1 MNLFINKLFTD
12 PEEFCAITLIVI
24 FSICCHEFS
33 HAWMALK
40 QGDSTAADA
49 GHLTLNP
56 FKQMGIMS
64 LVMLAFFG
72 IAFGMVPVNPQRMRH
87 RYSEALVA
95 FAGPA
100 MNLILFFAFCLLTV
114 ITHSLRMQ
122 DVAVGLILY
131 GAIINMVLFLFNMLP
146 IPILDGW
153 AVYKN
158 VFPKIS
164 KTRFERSEFMK
175 GTVVIAFIM
184 IFMFSQY
191 LFFAGAISAK
201 YVTRLNKN
209 DFVTLLKASGMF

>member
-72 IAFGMVPVNPQRMRH
+72 IAFGMVPVNPQRMKH

-100 MNLILFFAFCLLTV
+100 MNLILFFAFCLLTAV
-114 ITHSLRMQ
+114 THLLGAQ
-122 DVAVGLILY
+122 DAAVNLILF
-131 GAIINMVLFLFNMLP
+131 GAIINMALFLLNMLP
-146 IPILDGW
+146 VPMLDGW

-164 KTRFERSEFMK
+164 KTRFEQSEFMK
-175 GTVVIAFIM
+175 GTAVIAFILV
-184 IFMFSQY
+184 FMFAKY
-191 LFFAGAISAK
+191 LFIAGIVSAQK
-201 YVTRLNKN
+201 VTGLLMI
-209 DFVTLLKASGMF
+209 LLKLTGMF

>member
-12 PEEFCAITLIVI
+12 PEEFFAISLIVI

-72 IAFGMVPVNPQRMRH
+72 LAFGMVPVNPQRMKH
-87 RYSEALVA
+87 RYSEALVS

-100 MNLILFFAFCLLTV
+100 MNLVLFFAFCLLAAV
-114 ITHSLRMQ
+114 THLLGVQ
-122 DVAVGLILY
+122 AAVVNLILF
-131 GAIINMVLFLFNMLP
+131 GAIINMALFLFNMLP
-146 IPILDGW
+146 VPILDGW
-153 AVYKN
+153 AVFKC
-158 VFPKIS
+158 VFPKVS
-164 KTRFERSEFMK
+164 KIRFEQSEFMK
-175 GTVVIAFIM
+175 GAAVIAFILV
-184 IFMFSQY
+184 FMF
-191 LFFAGAISAK
+191 AK
-201 YVTRLNKN
+201 YFFIAGVISTHKVTGLLIL
-209 DFVTLLKASGMF
+209 LLKAAGM

>member
-72 IAFGMVPVNPQRMRH
+72 IAFGMVPVNPQRMKH

-100 MNLILFFAFCLLTV
+100 MNLILFFAFCLLTA
-114 ITHSLRMQ
+114 ITHLLGVKE
-122 DVAVGLILY
+122 VAVNLILF
-131 GAIINMVLFLFNMLP
+131 GAIINMALFLLNMLP
-146 IPILDGW
+146 VPMLDGW

-158 VFPKIS
+158 VFPKTS
-164 KTRFERSEFMK
+164 KIRFEQSEFMK
-175 GTVVIAFIM
+175 GTAVIAFILV
-184 IFMFSQY
+184 FMFAKY
-191 LFFAGAISAK
+191 LFIAGIVSAQK
-201 YVTRLNKN
+201 VTG
-209 DFVTLLKASGMF
+209 LLMVMLKLTGMF

>member
-72 IAFGMVPVNPQRMRH
+72 IAFGMVPVNPQRMKH

-100 MNLILFFAFCLLTV
+100 MNLILFFAFCLLTAV
-114 ITHSLRMQ
+114 THLLGAQ
-122 DVAVGLILY
+122 DAAVNLILF
-131 GAIINMVLFLFNMLP
+131 GAIINMALFLLNMLP
-146 IPILDGW
+146 VPMLDGW

-164 KTRFERSEFMK
+164 KTRFEQSEFMK
-175 GTVVIAFIM
+175 GTAVIAFILV
-184 IFMFSQY
+184 IMFAKY
-191 LFFAGAISAK
+191 LFIAGIVSAQK
-201 YVTRLNKN
+201 VTGLLMI
-209 DFVTLLKASGMF
+209 LLKLTGMF

>member
-100 MNLILFFAFCLLTV
+100 MNLILFFAFCLLTAV
-114 ITHSLRMQ
+114 THLLGAQ
-122 DVAVGLILY
+122 DAAVNLILF
-131 GAIINMVLFLFNMLP
+131 GAIINMALFLLNMLP
-146 IPILDGW
+146 VPMLDGW

-164 KTRFERSEFMK
+164 KTRFEQSEFMK
-175 GTVVIAFIM
+175 GTAVIAFILV
-184 IFMFSQY
+184 FMFAKY
-191 LFFAGAISAK
+191 LFIAGIVSAQK
-201 YVTRLNKN
+201 VTGLLMI
-209 DFVTLLKASGMF
+209 LLKLTGMF

>member
-12 PEEFCAITLIVI
+12 PEEFCAIALIVI

-72 IAFGMVPVNPQRMRH
+72 IAFGMVPVNPQRMKH

-100 MNLILFFAFCLLTV
+100 MNLILFFAFCLLTAV
-114 ITHSLRMQ
+114 THLLGAK
-122 DVAVGLILY
+122 DAAVNLILF
-131 GAIINMVLFLFNMLP
+131 GAIINMALFLLNMLP
-146 IPILDGW
+146 VPMLDGW

-158 VFPKIS
+158 VFPKTS
-164 KTRFERSEFMK
+164 KIRFEQSEFMK
-175 GTVVIAFIM
+175 GTAVIAFILV
-184 IFMFSQY
+184 IMFAKY
-191 LFFAGAISAK
+191 LFIAGIVSAQK
-201 YVTRLNKN
+201 VTGLLM
-209 DFVTLLKASGMF
+209 VLLKLTGMF

>member
-12 PEEFCAITLIVI
+12 PEEFCAISLIVI

-72 IAFGMVPVNPQRMRH
+72 IAFGMVPVNPQRMKH

-100 MNLILFFAFCLLTV
+100 MNLILFFAFCLLTAV
-114 ITHSLRMQ
+114 THLLGVKE
-122 DVAVGLILY
+122 VAVNLILF
-131 GAIINMVLFLFNMLP
+131 GAIINMALFLLNMLP
-146 IPILDGW
+146 VPMLDGW
-153 AVYKN
+153 AIYKN
-158 VFPKIS
+158 AFPKAS
-164 KTRFERSEFMK
+164 KTRFEQSEFMK
-175 GTVVIAFIM
+175 GTAVIVFILV
-184 IFMFSQY
+184 FMFAKY
-191 LFFAGAISAK
+191 LFIAGIVSAQK
-201 YVTRLNKN
+201 VTG
-209 DFVTLLKASGMF
+209 LLMVMLKLTGMF

>member
-100 MNLILFFAFCLLTV
+100 MNLILFFAFCLLTAV
-114 ITHSLRMQ
+114 THLLGAQ
-122 DVAVGLILY
+122 DAAVNLILF
-131 GAIINMVLFLFNMLP
+131 GAIINMALFLLNMLP
-146 IPILDGW
+146 VPMLDGW

-164 KTRFERSEFMK
+164 KTRFEQSEFMK
-175 GTVVIAFIM
+175 GTAVIAFILV
-184 IFMFSQY
+184 IMFAKY
-191 LFFAGAISAK
+191 LFIAGIVSAQK
-201 YVTRLNKN
+201 VTGLLMI
-209 DFVTLLKASGMF
+209 LLKLTGMF

>member
-12 PEEFCAITLIVI
+12 PEEFCAISLIVI

-72 IAFGMVPVNPQRMRH
+72 IAFGMVPVNPQRMKH

-95 FAGPA
+95 FSGPA
-100 MNLILFFAFCLLTV
+100 MNLILFFAFCLLTAV
-114 ITHSLRMQ
+114 THLLGVKE
-122 DVAVGLILY
+122 VAVNLILF
-131 GAIINMVLFLFNMLP
+131 GAIINMALFLLNMLP
-146 IPILDGW
+146 VPMLDGW

-158 VFPKIS
+158 VFPKTS
-164 KTRFERSEFMK
+164 KIRFEQSEFMK
-175 GTVVIAFIM
+175 GTAVIAFILV
-184 IFMFSQY
+184 FMFAKY
-191 LFFAGAISAK
+191 LFIAGIVSAQK
-201 YVTRLNKN
+201 VTGLLMI
-209 DFVTLLKASGMF
+209 LLKLTGMF